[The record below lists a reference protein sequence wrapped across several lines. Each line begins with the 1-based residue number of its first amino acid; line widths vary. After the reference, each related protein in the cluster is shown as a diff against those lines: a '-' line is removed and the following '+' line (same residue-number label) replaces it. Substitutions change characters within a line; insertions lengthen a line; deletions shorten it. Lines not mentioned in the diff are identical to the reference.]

1 MSYVGYYQDSKENV
15 LKVAERVNGKRI
27 LQEFPLILE
36 YYVPDSNGYYTGYDG
51 KRLKKITLSN
61 TYQIKRHKEECL
73 KNNIKTYELS
83 FNIPNKV
90 LYEQY
95 KDQKPPVLHKSFTDI
110 EVDRKGY
117 EYLTIKELVDKAC
130 CPINAISIYNDWQE
144 TLYTLML
151 CPETLKFEEAK
162 EICNKF
168 DNTFLFKEEQDLL
181 KGIIG
186 LFDDTDVATGWN
198 FCVNKNTP
206 IWLTNKIVDIKDTY
220 DGLKL
225 YDSQIVKKSDIT
237 VKDEYKVKTIL
248 GNTIYSSQDHIFPVS
263 VIDNE
268 KYISKSLLD
277 DTISDKTVKEIM
289 DLQHSNKS
297 CFVKI
302 CRRKNTNN
310 DLTYRDYI
318 LNSLDW
324 VLDTYDLCFDDFDI
338 KNDYSKSRSKQKC
351 YSRIKNLITKED
363 IKSYINTHSKIKVF
377 SNGYCGNFTINLDE
391 VISGDFLHILGL
403 LYTDGSFDKNEM
415 IFYNSNKAVIDKVSV
430 VFDLLKTRH
439 TNKLNPYKL
448 YKGVYRRRLTKN
460 NKLGFLLS
468 FIVNNSKL
476 LNKSLLSMLSYKQF
490 MHFFSGCID
499 GDGCLSNN
507 RVSFCN
513 YINDNSKLQELLL
526 WNGIISTVNND
537 LTNLCVK
544 KCENAILKKDM
555 YLWVD
560 YKSNLLKSLDESC
573 IKNTYSKAIQ
583 TNIKDYGDD
592 IFVRLNDI
600 LPTNNKV
607 EMIDICTDTHYFY
620 ANGIKTHNCFFDTP
634 YIVRRIEK
642 ILGEDETKKLCLFNQ
657 LPKYKE
663 KEGKFGDKNITYEII
678 GKWFVDYMEL
688 YIKHEQGRKE
698 SYSLNSIAEIELK
711 EQKVQ
716 HAESLEDMYR
726 YNYEDFIKYNR
737 QDTMLV
743 YRIDKKKNY
752 INLHNA
758 QAHDICCSL
767 DQTMGTVGWVDQ
779 AIINEAHLNGVIVP
793 DRVEGKNPEFT
804 GIVPPGAYCAE
815 PVIKGLVNHIFSFD
829 MNSLYPTTI
838 RSLNLSPETIFGQ
851 IQLSMTIPYLWN
863 KIETNNL
870 WKNVSLKKPD
880 WGAAWGG
887 MWSVLEYDEIMK
899 QSETILTL
907 KLESGDL
914 VDISAK
920 EIYEL
925 VFNPNNHLCISAC
938 GTIYRTDK
946 SGLIATILGKW
957 YSERKKLKKELFKYE
972 SMASGVEVENND
984 LLSSLKCISLNY
996 VQNDNKEYDFAKLK
1010 ELIKNKDI
1018 NAICEMMSE
1027 NHLYIEENRIMSKF
1041 KEYFEEKQMYYDLAQ
1056 YVKKIQLNSSY
1067 GALLNSSSTFY
1078 DFRMGSSTTLSG
1090 RKVVQ
1095 HLTSKANEILCGVYS
1110 DKGYCAEYN
1119 DTDSVYCYIDND
1131 YFKKANPN
1139 FEFTKDNIIE
1149 YSDKVADKIND
1160 SFPLYMKQTF
1170 NCTEEC
1176 ANLQKAAK
1184 EIVATRGL
1192 YVSKKRYA
1200 ALVYEHDGFRKD
1212 VEGSSGE
1219 MKIMGLQVKR
1229 SDCPQ
1234 LVRNLLKDMLKSLL
1248 ENGDKQQLLDILKEF
1263 GENKWQ
1269 LLKPWEKGTPKA
1281 CNKLTYYTENY
1292 FKTGKCS
1299 VGQVMAAINWNM
1311 LIDMNNDKLT
1321 PKILDGDKII
1331 VCKLKPNNAFG
1342 MTSIAFP
1349 VDLTIFPQWFKSLP
1363 FDEQSMKDS
1372 VIDNTIDT
1380 IFGVLGWK
1388 LTLENAMNSN
1398 NDLEGFLSYV

>member
-1 MSYVGYYQDSKENV
+1 MYVGSFVDVRNNTLLVS
-15 LKVAERVNGKRI
+15 ERVNDKRI
-27 LQEFPLILE
+27 ITNFPLILE
-36 YYVPDSNGYYTGYDG
+36 YYVPDSDGYYIGYDDQ
-51 KRLKKITLSN
+51 RLKKITLKSFREYQTHKAQCRESN
-61 TYQIKRHKEECL
+61 L
-73 KNNIKTYELS
+73 KTYELN
-83 FNIPNKV
+83 FNITNKV

-95 KDQKPPVLHKSFTDI
+95 SGAKTPILHKSFIDI

-117 EYLTIKELVDKAC
+117 EYLTVKQLVEKAC
-130 CPINAISIYNDWQE
+130 CPINAISIYNNWQD

-151 CPETLKFEEAK
+151 CPETLNFEDAQA
-162 EICNKF
+162 ICNKF
-168 DNTFLFKEEQDLL
+168 DNTFLFKDESQLL
-181 KGIIG
+181 RGIIAI
-186 LFDDTDVATGWN
+186 LDDCDVATGWN
-198 FCVNKNTP
+198 F
-206 IWLTNKIVDIKDTY
+206 
-220 DGLKL
+220 
-225 YDSQIVKKSDIT
+225 
-237 VKDEYKVKTIL
+237 
-248 GNTIYSSQDHIFPVS
+248 
-263 VIDNE
+263 
-268 KYISKSLLD
+268 
-277 DTISDKTVKEIM
+277 
-289 DLQHSNKS
+289 
-297 CFVKI
+297 
-302 CRRKNTNN
+302 
-310 DLTYRDYI
+310 
-318 LNSLDW
+318 
-324 VLDTYDLCFDDFDI
+324 
-338 KNDYSKSRSKQKC
+338 
-351 YSRIKNLITKED
+351 
-363 IKSYINTHSKIKVF
+363 
-377 SNGYCGNFTINLDE
+377 
-391 VISGDFLHILGL
+391 
-403 LYTDGSFDKNEM
+403 
-415 IFYNSNKAVIDKVSV
+415 A
-430 VFDLLKTRH
+430 
-439 TNKLNPYKL
+439 
-448 YKGVYRRRLTKN
+448 
-460 NKLGFLLS
+460 
-468 FIVNNSKL
+468 
-476 LNKSLLSMLSYKQF
+476 
-490 MHFFSGCID
+490 
-499 GDGCLSNN
+499 
-507 RVSFCN
+507 
-513 YINDNSKLQELLL
+513 
-526 WNGIISTVNND
+526 
-537 LTNLCVK
+537 
-544 KCENAILKKDM
+544 
-555 YLWVD
+555 
-560 YKSNLLKSLDESC
+560 
-573 IKNTYSKAIQ
+573 
-583 TNIKDYGDD
+583 
-592 IFVRLNDI
+592 
-600 LPTNNKV
+600 
-607 EMIDICTDTHYFY
+607 
-620 ANGIKTHNCFFDTP
+620 FFDTP
-634 YIVRRIEK
+634 YIVRRIEN

-716 HAESLEDMYR
+716 HTESLEDMYR
-726 YNYEDFIKYNR
+726 NNYEDFIRYNR

-804 GIVPPGAYCAE
+804 GIVPPGAYCAD

-870 WKNVSLKKPD
+870 WKNVSMKKPD

-907 KLESGDL
+907 KLETGDS

-946 SGLIATILGKW
+946 KGLIATILGKW

-972 SMASGVEVENND
+972 TMASGIEIED
-984 LLSSLKCISLNY
+984 DYLLSSLKCISLNY
-996 VQNDNKEYDFAKLK
+996 VKNDNKEYDFIKLK

-1041 KEYFEEKQMYYDLAQ
+1041 KEYFEEKQAYYDLAQ

-1095 HLTSKANEILCGVYS
+1095 HLTSKANEILCGVYA

-1184 EIVATRGL
+1184 EIVASRGL

-1263 GENKWQ
+1263 GENKWK
-1269 LLKPWEKGTPKA
+1269 LLNPWEKGTPKA
-1281 CNKLTYYTENY
+1281 CNKLTYYTEQY

-1311 LIDMNNDKLT
+1311 LIDMNNDKT
-1321 PKILDGDKII
+1321 TSKILDGNKII

-1342 MTSIAFP
+1342 MTSVAFP
-1349 VDLTIFPQWFKSLP
+1349 VDLTIFPQWFKKLP

-1372 VIDNTIDT
+1372 VVDNTIDT

-1388 LTLENAMNSN
+1388 LTLENAMNSYD
-1398 NDLEGFLSYV
+1398 DLDGFLSYDV